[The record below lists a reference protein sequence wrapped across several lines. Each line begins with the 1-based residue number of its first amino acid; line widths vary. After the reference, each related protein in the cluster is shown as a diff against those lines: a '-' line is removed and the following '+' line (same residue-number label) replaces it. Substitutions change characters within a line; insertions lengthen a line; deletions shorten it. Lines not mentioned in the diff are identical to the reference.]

1 MLTLRQLRSFV
12 AVFEEGSFTG
22 AAKRESATQS
32 GISQHI
38 RQLENDLGVALFAR
52 DGRGVTP
59 TTHGERYYAEC
70 VAILRRLD
78 AAQTEL
84 AQAKELGGEVRVG
97 LMPTFTRAVL
107 PLALDRFLAAAPAA
121 DVRVVEAYSGILTDL
136 VRRDELDFAVVPSFY
151 SGAGFSTRLLLR
163 DQEMLVA
170 AKGRTGMHLT
180 PVRLADLGPLKVVLP
195 GPENTRR
202 LTLETYFATNG
213 VSVARRLQLDAM
225 MGTLSF
231 VAQGDWVAVLP
242 GVMMVNDLMGGQF
255 DIRPLDAPPLFS
267 DFVTIEPSRRML
279 SPAAQVFADILRD
292 ETGRAIAHRAALL
305 RQGDKRVSEEA
316 I

>member
-32 GISQHI
+32 GVSQHI
-38 RQLENDLGVALFAR
+38 RQLEDDLGVALFAR

-59 TTHGERYYAEC
+59 TAQGERYYAEC
-70 VAILRRLD
+70 VAVLRRLE
-78 AAQTEL
+78 AAQTEM

-107 PLALDRFLAAAPAA
+107 PPALERFLAAAPAA
-121 DVRVVEAYSGILTDL
+121 DVRIVEAYSATLTEL
-136 VRRDELDFAVVPSFY
+136 VRRDELDFAVVPSFH
-151 SGAGFSTRLLLR
+151 GGVGLATKLLLR
-163 DQEMLVA
+163 DREMLVA
-170 AKGRTGMHLT
+170 AKGRTGQHLS

-195 GPENTRR
+195 GPQNTRR
-202 LTLETYFATNG
+202 ATLETYFATNSI
-213 VSVARRLQLDAM
+213 VVARRLQLDAM
-225 MGTLSF
+225 MGTLSV

-242 GVMMVNDLMGGQF
+242 GVMMVNDLASGQF

-267 DFVTIEPSRRML
+267 DFVMIEPARRIL
-279 SPAAQVFADILRD
+279 SPAAQLFADVLRD
-292 ETGRAIAHRAALL
+292 ETERSVAHRDALL
-305 RQGDKRVSEEA
+305 CQGR
-316 I
+316 